1 MKKNLTK
8 PVIAVLLGAL
18 TFSSCIGSF
27 GLTNSV
33 LDWNKRATDNKFV
46 NEIIFVLISPAYAVC
61 SLQTFSL
68 STLSSS
74 GQATR

>member
-27 GLTNSV
+27 SLTNSV
-33 LDWNKRATDNKFV
+33 LNWNKSCLLYTSDAAD
-46 NEIIFVLISPAYAVC
+46 EL
-61 SLQTFSL
+61 
-68 STLSSS
+68 
-74 GQATR
+74 